1 MAEQSFQRIL
11 LKGATVLTAEKGGS
25 EERECDV
32 LIEGSKI
39 AALAPDISVDAAS
52 CEVIDVTGHIV
63 CPGFVDTHRHLWQS
77 PFRYFGADWL
87 IAHYAK
93 AMWGMAG
100 PVYTPDDL
108 YVSIRIGL
116 ADALNAGVTQVFDW
130 NHNIIS
136 PQHADATVRAH
147 RNSGARVVFGYGQ
160 GTPVWA
166 EMLDPKIG
174 TSRGLPSDDLA
185 RVKLEYYSASENLL
199 TLALAAR
206 GPEVSPMTVVAA
218 ESRQAQDLDLRSS
231 IHIGNGAWADKMP
244 VRMMHEAELIDER
257 ITWVHCN
264 TLSDLELKLIADSG
278 GTASVAT
285 ELELHMG
292 HGHPAV
298 ARLLKVGV
306 RPSLS
311 VDTCTNVSGDLFTIM
326 RATLSAARGD
336 SNREIIGT
344 GVMPTEVVLSTAD
357 VLEFATLQ
365 GARAN
370 GLDVST
376 GSLAVGKEADIVV
389 INTDAPNLIPLNY
402 APGAV
407 VMGAHAGNVEM
418 VLVGGRFVKRDFRLI
433 DMDLAHL
440 KRRAEALRD
449 SLFERIGAKT
459 GRWFPPLN

>member
-1 MAEQSFQRIL
+1 MDNGSLPRTL
-11 LKGATVLTAEKGGS
+11 LRGGTVLTAEKRGT
-25 EERECDV
+25 EERICDV

-39 AALAPDISVDAAS
+39 VALRPDLAVDAAS
-52 CEVIDVTGHIV
+52 CEIIDAAGKVI

-130 NHNIIS
+130 NHNVIS
-136 PQHADATVRAH
+136 PEHADATVRAH
-147 RNSGARVVFGYGQ
+147 KNSGARVVFGYGQ

-174 TSRGLPSDDLA
+174 TSRGLPSADLA
-185 RVKLEYYSASENLL
+185 RVKREYYSASDGLL

-206 GPEVSPMTVVAA
+206 GPEVSPMSVVAA
-218 ESRQAQDLDLRSS
+218 EARQAQELDLRSS
-231 IHIGNGAWADKMP
+231 IHIGNGAWAEKKP
-244 VRMMHEAELIDER
+244 VKMMHEANLLEDR

-292 HGHPAV
+292 HGHPAIS
-298 ARLLKVGV
+298 RLLKFGV

-311 VDTCTNVSGDLFTIM
+311 VDTCTNVSGDLFAIM

-336 SNREIIGT
+336 SNREIIAT

-370 GLDVST
+370 GLGDRT
-376 GSLAVGKEADIVV
+376 GSLAVGKQADIVV

-402 APGAV
+402 ASGAV

-418 VLVGGRFVKRDFRLI
+418 VLVDGRFVKRDFRLV
-433 DMDLAHL
+433 DLDLAHL
-440 KRRAEALRD
+440 KRRAEGLRD